1 MKLKLLFALLIV
13 TISNAQTQIGQAI
26 TGDNGDPS
34 FGSNMALSENGN
46 VLAISSE
53 HYNLTGTS
61 DGLVRV
67 YSRATGNWT
76 QIGQDIIGPTNR
88 GIGYRVVLSNDG
100 SVLAVS
106 NNSNLVQVYKNVNN
120 NWVQIGQDIAEYG
133 HTISLSG
140 DGTTIAIGDGF
151 INKSNPHPVT
161 IYKNISGN
169 WIRIGTIPGNPDGFG
184 FGVALSENGNILAVS
199 IYNGTQSG
207 MVVVYKNIN
216 NTWTDVGNTLAL
228 NPMNDGL
235 GYRISISSDG
245 NTIAVTSS
253 KTQSA
258 TQNYG
263 SVFVYKNINNIWT
276 QMGNEIISPVPNE
289 QFAKNVVISGFGN
302 VVVVGSMTSTT
313 GKTGRLD
320 IFEYLQGNWVK
331 KGEIIDQN
339 GSSIWWAIA
348 LSRDGKNLAFSNL
361 GNVTVNPIPKS
372 VANNIE
378 EQLITDDLSITNNYE
393 AKGGPGSSIMVFDI
407 QGILSS
413 NTFVLENFN
422 IYPNPTTDILN
433 IELKENLTLEKV
445 LIYNTSGQLVKETSE
460 KTINVSGFAKGIYNV
475 QVLTN
480 HGKASKKVIVK

>member
-13 TISNAQTQIGQAI
+13 TISNAQTQIGQEI

-34 FGSNMALSENGN
+34 FGSNVALSENGN
-46 VLAISSE
+46 VLAITSE
-53 HYNLTGTS
+53 LYNLTGTS

-67 YSRATGNWT
+67 YSKTSGNWS
-76 QIGQDIIGPTNR
+76 QIGQDIIGPVNSR
-88 GIGYRVVLSNDG
+88 MGYRVVLSNDG

-106 NNSNLVQVYKNVNN
+106 NYSNLVQVYKNVNN
-120 NWVQIGQDIAEYG
+120 NWTQIGQDIQEYG
-133 HTISLSG
+133 HSISLSG
-140 DGTTIAIGDGF
+140 DGSTIAIGDGL
-151 INKSNPHPVT
+151 INKFNPRPVT

-169 WIRIGTIPGNPDGFG
+169 WTRIGTIPGNPNGFG
-184 FGVALSENGNILAVS
+184 FGVALSENGDILAVS
-199 IYNGTQSG
+199 IYNGTLSG
-207 MVVVYKNIN
+207 MVVIYKNVN
-216 NTWTDVGNTLAL
+216 NIWTDIGNTYTI
-228 NPMNDGL
+228 NPNDSL
-235 GYRISISSDG
+235 GFRVSISSDG

-289 QFAKNVVISGFGN
+289 QFAKNVVISGSGN
-302 VVVVGSMTSTT
+302 VVIVGSMTSTT

-372 VANNIE
+372 TANNIE
-378 EQLITDDLSITNNYE
+378 EQLITDDLSITNNYG

-413 NTFVLENFN
+413 DTFVLENFN

-445 LIYNTSGQLVKETSE
+445 LIYNTSGQLVKETTE
-460 KTINVSGFAKGIYNV
+460 KIINLSGFAKGIYNV

-480 HGKASKKVIVK
+480 HGKATKKVIVK

>member
-13 TISNAQTQIGQAI
+13 TISNAQTQIGQEI

-34 FGSNMALSENGN
+34 FGSNVALSENGN
-46 VLAISSE
+46 VLAITSE
-53 HYNLTGTS
+53 LYNLTGTS

-67 YSRATGNWT
+67 YSKTSGNWS
-76 QIGQDIIGPTNR
+76 QIGQDIIGPVNSR
-88 GIGYRVVLSNDG
+88 MGYRVVLSNDG

-106 NNSNLVQVYKNVNN
+106 NYSNLVQVYKNVNN
-120 NWVQIGQDIAEYG
+120 NWTQIGQDIQEYG
-133 HTISLSG
+133 HSISLSG
-140 DGTTIAIGDGF
+140 DGSTIAIGDGL
-151 INKSNPHPVT
+151 INKFNPRPVT

-169 WIRIGTIPGNPDGFG
+169 WTRIGTIPGNPDGFG
-184 FGVALSENGNILAVS
+184 FGVALSENGDILAVS
-199 IYNGTQSG
+199 IYNGTLSG
-207 MVVVYKNIN
+207 LVVIYKNVN
-216 NTWTDVGNTLAL
+216 NIWTDIGNTYTI
-228 NPMNDGL
+228 NPNDSL
-235 GYRISISSDG
+235 GFRVSISSDG

-289 QFAKNVVISGFGN
+289 QFAKNVVISGSGN

-372 VANNIE
+372 TANNIE

-413 NTFVLENFN
+413 DTFVLENFN

-433 IELKENLTLEKV
+433 IELKENLTLENV

-460 KTINVSGFAKGIYNV
+460 KIINVSGFAKGIYNV

-480 HGKASKKVIVK
+480 HGKATKKVIVK

>member
-13 TISNAQTQIGQAI
+13 TISNAQTQIGQEI

-34 FGSNMALSENGN
+34 FGSNVALSENGN
-46 VLAISSE
+46 VLAITSE
-53 HYNLTGTS
+53 LYNLTGTS

-67 YSRATGNWT
+67 YSKTSGNWS
-76 QIGQDIIGPTNR
+76 QIGQDIIGPVNSR
-88 GIGYRVVLSNDG
+88 MGYRVVLSNDG

-106 NNSNLVQVYKNVNN
+106 NYSNLVQVYKNVNN
-120 NWVQIGQDIAEYG
+120 NWTQIGQDIQEYG
-133 HTISLSG
+133 HSISLSG
-140 DGTTIAIGDGF
+140 DGSTIAIGDGL
-151 INKSNPHPVT
+151 INKFNPRPVT

-169 WIRIGTIPGNPDGFG
+169 WTRIGTIPGNPDGFG
-184 FGVALSENGNILAVS
+184 FGVALSENGDILAVS
-199 IYNGTQSG
+199 IYNGTLSG
-207 MVVVYKNIN
+207 LVVIYKNVN
-216 NTWTDVGNTLAL
+216 NIWTDIGNTYTI
-228 NPMNDGL
+228 NPNDSL
-235 GYRISISSDG
+235 GFRVSISSDG

-289 QFAKNVVISGFGN
+289 QFAKNVVISGSGN

-372 VANNIE
+372 TANNIE

-413 NTFVLENFN
+413 DTFVLENFN

-445 LIYNTSGQLVKETSE
+445 LIYNTSGQLVKETFE
-460 KTINVSGFAKGIYNV
+460 KTINVSGFSKGFYNV

-480 HGKASKKVIVK
+480 QGKATKKIIIK